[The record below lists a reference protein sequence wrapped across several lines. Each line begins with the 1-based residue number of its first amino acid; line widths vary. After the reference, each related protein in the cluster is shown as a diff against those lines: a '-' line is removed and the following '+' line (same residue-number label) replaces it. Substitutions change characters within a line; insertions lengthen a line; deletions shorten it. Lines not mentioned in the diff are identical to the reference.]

1 MTGTDSNPN
10 GAYPLGFEGVLRKIS
25 AHRTQYADIT
35 GILPYAAANLPETVA
50 KTVTAGPYIKPEAR
64 DRRPVVDLWSKQLEF
79 SQEFEGKSE
88 ILVVHGL
95 CIACLRRDAP
105 PPETI
110 ALFHTLWRDYRPL
123 LIAQLNM
130 RWLISAAT
138 TFGDHGENSTQI
150 KVGSNLEMLFG
161 LFKLYESERLHAGF
175 APGKPHPFRM
185 DKNLKLPL
193 GMSKY
198 AIAGGDLDQQL
209 LGKLYLNACDD
220 PIMEDLCHTMLNRLI
235 STNKSMFSRFR
246 ILRDRR
252 AASRK
257 GPRNNETITET

>member
-1 MTGTDSNPN
+1 MTGSDSNPN

-25 AHRTQYADIT
+25 AHRTQYADVT
-35 GILPYAAANLPETVA
+35 GILPYAAANLPEIAAT
-50 KTVTAGPYIKPEAR
+50 TVTAGPYIKPDAR
-64 DRRPVVDLWSKQLEF
+64 DRRPIVDLWSKQLEL
-79 SQEFEGKSE
+79 SQEFEGKSD

-105 PPETI
+105 PPETV
-110 ALFHTLWRDYRPL
+110 ALFHTLWGDHRL
-123 LIAQLNM
+123 LLLEQLNM

-138 TFGDHGENSTQI
+138 TFGDHGENRTQI

-175 APGKPHPFRM
+175 APDKPHPFRV
-185 DKNLKLPL
+185 DKSLKLPL

-209 LGKLYLNACDD
+209 LGKLYLDACED
-220 PIMEDLCHTMLNRLI
+220 PIMEDLCHSMLNRLI

-246 ILRDRR
+246 HLRERR
-252 AASRK
+252 AAN
-257 GPRNNETITET
+257 RNGQRRIETITKT